1 MLLLLLLLLLLFSP
15 WRHVSRQ
22 KEEWAKTLLAFVYG
36 NNKEKVE
43 TCFCTV
49 VGLSFSPFLLS
60 STINRG
66 VLLLNGCCLLFCTQT
81 SASSRSSP
89 SAAATANDDDDDVDQ
104 TTTKRDGSNAL
115 QTKWAKQKNQLIKK
129 VGKTVQRLAA
139 AVAKMRLV

>member
-1 MLLLLLLLLLLFSP
+1 M
-15 WRHVSRQ
+15 
-22 KEEWAKTLLAFVYG
+22 YG

-89 SAAATANDDDDDVDQ
+89 SAAATANDDDDVDEDVDQ

-115 QTKWAKQKNQLIKK
+115 QTK
-129 VGKTVQRLAA
+129 
-139 AVAKMRLV
+139 